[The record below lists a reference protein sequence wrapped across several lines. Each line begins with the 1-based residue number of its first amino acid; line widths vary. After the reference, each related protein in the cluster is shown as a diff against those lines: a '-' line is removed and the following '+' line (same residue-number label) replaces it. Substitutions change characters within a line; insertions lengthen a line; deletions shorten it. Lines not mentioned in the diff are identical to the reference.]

1 MLKIYLPIKS
11 ADIILLFFL
20 LLTFSTNYAQ
30 ENTVRL
36 NDDWEFL
43 TGDLGGIWEAV
54 RPAKAGSPESVPLWE
69 AVTLPHTYNAYDA
82 VDPDVNYYEG
92 PAWYR
97 TKLDIANP
105 IENGR
110 TLLHFE
116 GAGQKTKVY
125 IDTILVGSHVGGYDE
140 WTVDITDAVQKF
152 ENNTEY
158 ANRFGGKIPLSIR
171 TDNSRDL
178 QMMPSDMVDFT
189 IYGGIYR
196 YLNLV
201 YVPDVSVDK
210 VFAKATVDSKGK
222 QGKVTI
228 DLRWYN
234 PKNVEVADVEIK
246 LIDPNGN
253 LVNSTKSTLNIAQQ
267 DQSVWETGIKKP
279 KLWSPSHPNLYTL
292 EVITTSSTG
301 SATKTEKIGFRN
313 FEFKEKGPFFLN
325 GERLLLRGTHRHEG
339 HAGVG
344 MAMTEEQ
351 MVQEMEM
358 MKEIGVNFIRLGHY
372 QQSRIVLELCD
383 KLGILVWEEIPWNR
397 GGLGNKTYQ
406 DQGKR
411 MLTNMIEQ
419 HFNHPSIIIWGMGN
433 ENDWPGDFVEFDQ
446 EKIRTYM
453 TELHNLSHQ
462 LDPSRKTAIR
472 RCDFCKDIIDVYS
485 PSIWAG
491 WYRGN
496 YKDYKKISRSEF
508 EKVDHFIHVE
518 WGGDSHTG
526 RHSEDPD
533 TILTKLKTEDGADE
547 RTGDATFFG
556 GDFRASKDGDWSES
570 YVVNMIDWHL
580 KEQETMD
587 WLTGT
592 AYWPFKDFATPLRPE
607 NPVPY
612 VNQKGIVER
621 DFTRKES
628 FYVFKSYWTE
638 ELMAHIYG
646 HTWPV
651 RWGNAGEEKMIK
663 VFSNAD
669 RAELFFNGKSQGI
682 KKRNSQDFPAAGL
695 RWMVVPNAGENNV
708 EVIAY
713 KNGNEV
719 KDAISFEY
727 ETRTWKT
734 PVDMELKLVK
744 TDEDIATVEV
754 KVYDENGVQ
763 VLDSQNYVRFGLT
776 GDGELLK
783 NLGTTTG
790 SELLQLYNGRAIIR
804 VKQNNGENIV
814 SVKSE
819 GLPTQFLKLTNDH
832 ESSIKL
838 SQEEKLK
845 R

>member
-1 MLKIYLPIKS
+1 MFKIYLRIKS
-11 ADIILLFFL
+11 IDIILMVVL
-20 LLTFSTNYAQ
+20 LLTFSSSNAQ
-30 ENTVRL
+30 ENTIRL
-36 NDDWEFL
+36 NDNWEFL
-43 TGDLGGIWEAV
+43 MGDLGGIWEAV
-54 RPAKAGSPESVPLWE
+54 RPAKKGSPESVPLWKE
-69 AVTLPHTYNAYDA
+69 VVLPHTYNAQDA

-97 TKLDIANP
+97 TQLNIENP

-116 GAGQKTKVY
+116 GAGQKNQVY
-125 IDTILVGSHVGGYDE
+125 IDTLLVGGHVGGYDE
-140 WTVDITDAVQKF
+140 WTVDITDAVKEFQ
-152 ENNTEY
+152 NNTEY
-158 ANRFGGKIPLSIR
+158 AKRFEGRIPLSIR

-201 YVPDVSVDK
+201 YVPDLSVDK
-210 VFAKATVDSKGK
+210 VFAKTTVDPKGNK
-222 QGKVTI
+222 GTVTI

-234 PKNVEVADVEIK
+234 PENVEMADVEIK
-246 LIDPNGN
+246 LLDPNGN
-253 LVNSTKSTLNIAQQ
+253 LINSTKRPLIISQN
-267 DQSVWETGIKKP
+267 DQPVWTTEIRKP
-279 KLWSPSHPNLYTL
+279 KLWSPSQPNLYTL
-292 EVITTSSTG
+292 QVITASSNG
-301 SATKTEKIGFRN
+301 SDTKTETIGFRN
-313 FEFKEKGPFFLN
+313 FEFKKKGPFFLN

-372 QQSRIVLELCD
+372 QQSRKILELCD
-383 KLGILVWEEIPWNR
+383 QLGILVWEEIPWNR

-419 HFNHPSIIIWGMGN
+419 HFNHPSIILWGMGN

-453 TELHNLSHQ
+453 AELHNLSHT

-496 YKDYKKISRSEF
+496 YKDYKEISRNEF

-518 WGGDSHTG
+518 WGGDSHAG

-533 TILTKLKTEDGADE
+533 IILNKLKTDDGADE

-638 ELMAHIYG
+638 DLMAHIYG

-651 RWGNAGEEKMIK
+651 RWGNEGEEKMIK

-695 RWMVVPNAGENNV
+695 RWMVVPNAGQNKV
-708 EVIAY
+708 EVVAY
-713 KNGNEV
+713 KNGKEV
-719 KDAISFEY
+719 KDAISFDY
-727 ETRTWKT
+727 ETRKWKS

-763 VLDSQNYVRFGLT
+763 VLDSQNWVRFGLT

-783 NLGTTTG
+783 NMGTTTG
-790 SELLQLYNGRAIIR
+790 SELLQLYNGRAVIR

-819 GLPTQFLKLTNDH
+819 GLPTQFLKLTNDK
-832 ESSIKL
+832 E
-838 SQEEKLK
+838 
-845 R
+845 